1 MKILAESPTSCGWCA
16 KKTQFLIKFLIFLH
30 FLLAKS
36 DNMRDNKGAWMS
48 FRPSNTMT
56 ITYFGT
62 SVEKQSR
69 KTLGANPFGNE
80 WYASQLHI
88 YLLAE
93 GMFMPFFYV

>member
-1 MKILAESPTSCGWCA
+1 
-16 KKTQFLIKFLIFLH
+16 
-30 FLLAKS
+30 
-36 DNMRDNKGAWMS
+36 MS